1 MMDGKQ
7 VVGELEV
14 VLDALEGGLTDSMA
28 IGALGEARANVEA
41 ENKLLKGL
49 LVGRAE

>member
-1 MMDGKQ
+1 MDCGFGL
-7 VVGELEV
+7 VPLETELERQLRV
-14 VLDALEGGLTDSMA
+14 ER
-28 IGALGEARANVEA
+28 EARANVEA